1 MKDKKTKKVVIIN
14 DINSDTIEQAIL
26 ILKNN
31 GIATATT
38 AGQHIVREAGNV
50 INSYIKSVEKE
61 SDKLK
66 KSHKNTFVLTLFL
79 TLAAIT
85 TFGLS
90 VYGFFYLISKL

>member
-1 MKDKKTKKVVIIN
+1 MKDKKTKKVVIIK

-38 AGQHIVREAGNV
+38 AGQHIVKEAGNI
-50 INSYIKSVEKE
+50 INSYIKTVEKE
-61 SDKLK
+61 SNKLK
-66 KSHKNTFVLTLFL
+66 KSPKGTFALSALL

-90 VYGFFYLISKL
+90 VYGFFYFISKL